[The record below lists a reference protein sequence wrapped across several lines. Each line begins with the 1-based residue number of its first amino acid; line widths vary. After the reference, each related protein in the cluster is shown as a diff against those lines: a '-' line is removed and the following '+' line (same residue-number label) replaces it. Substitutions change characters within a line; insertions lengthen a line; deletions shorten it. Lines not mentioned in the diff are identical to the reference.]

1 MSEAAATASVEVP
14 LEPEV
19 AFEAFTSEIDRWWRP
34 GPLNWYDS
42 ERATG
47 TKIEPGVGGRWLEL
61 YDADGNDLLEIA
73 RITVWEPGIRIV
85 MDYLDGGYDNAG
97 TEVEVRFDPVE
108 GGTRVTIEHRGWTAL
123 PPTAAGRSRSLKR
136 WGWTSTLG
144 WYAEWVFWGS
154 PLRVASKKG

>member
-14 LEPEV
+14 LGPEV

-108 GGTRVTIEHRGWTAL
+108 GGTRSTIEHRG
-123 PPTAAGRSRSLKR
+123 
-136 WGWTSTLG
+136 
-144 WYAEWVFWGS
+144 
-154 PLRVASKKG
+154 